1 MNKGNLAERDKAL
14 FQVGEA
20 FKTVLRCGLP
30 MLPPTTVKQ
39 LETALALD
47 KGQFRFIVTTNPT
60 HIVCEFV
67 SREPEEEATVR
78 LFEIL
83 GGVAVGGSTAVN

>member
-1 MNKGNLAERDKAL
+1 MD
-14 FQVGEA
+14 
-20 FKTVLRCGLP
+20 
-30 MLPPTTVKQ
+30 
-39 LETALALD
+39 
-47 KGQFRFIVTTNPT
+47 TNPT

-67 SREPEEEATVR
+67 SREAEEETVVR